1 MSHQE
6 EKRARLLWVGLA
18 TAALSVTV
26 LVGSFIDCL
35 ATSHVAT
42 LADLRFGPVRTAER
56 N

>member
-18 TAALSVTV
+18 TAVPSVTV
-26 LVGSFIDCL
+26 FVGSFIDCL
-35 ATSHVAT
+35 ATSHVPT
-42 LADLRFGPVRTAER
+42 VADLRFGPVRTAER